1 MPAVMGAP
9 RVSAYSACSPHEGA
23 TDAHIPCSWARS
35 ATVLVS
41 TLGLL
46 DFCYP

>member
-1 MPAVMGAP
+1 MAAP
-9 RVSAYSACSPHEGA
+9 RVSAYSACSPQEGA